1 MSIRSI
7 NITLFEVRSPFLN
20 RISMKR
26 PTQRVIGQVVSVA
39 CRVTFRVAV
48 VMLAA
53 VGGSACGA
61 ACHAGELPHIIL
73 VMADD
78 MGWGQT
84 GYRNHPVLKTPNLD
98 AMAAGGLRFQRFY
111 SGGPV
116 CSPTRASVLTGR
128 THDRAGVLTHGYALR
143 IQEQTIPQVLREAG
157 YVTGHFGKW
166 HLNGYRGPGAPI
178 LANDPRHPGRFGFD
192 EWVSVSNFF
201 DLDPLMSRA
210 GKVEEAKGDS
220 SEVAVANAIEF
231 IDRNR
236 GGDQPI
242 FAVIWFG
249 SPHSPFKSLDA
260 DKAAFGDLDEASANH
275 YGELVAMD
283 RSIGTLRRGLREMGI
298 ADNTLLVFCSD
309 NGGLPNISPG
319 TVGGL
324 RGFKGSLYEGGIRV
338 PGIIEWPIRIKPRVT
353 DYPACVMDLFPT
365 IRAIVGFTDEA
376 MVKPIDGI
384 SLKPLFE
391 RPLEERGAPIGFRHH
406 SKRALVDDRYK
417 LVTEGV
423 RSDRFQLYDLIDDP
437 QESRDLSGELPE
449 VYARMRSQLLE
460 WDRGVDAS
468 FAGKDYPEG
477 RVAPPDL
484 PSVDWSTAPDY
495 QPYLGE
501 WRKRWE
507 YQGYLNRRGARPG
520 AGGQPRRNNAQPER
534 DGARRGGVENEVGE

>member
-1 MSIRSI
+1 
-7 NITLFEVRSPFLN
+7 
-20 RISMKR
+20 MKR
-26 PTQRVIGQVVSVA
+26 FSHRVVGRVA
-39 CRVTFRVAV
+39 SIVCRVTLIAV
-48 VMLAA
+48 PLAMMA
-53 VGGSACGA
+53 AAGSAAGSA
-61 ACHAGELPHIIL
+61 AELPNIIL

-84 GYRNHPVLKTPNLD
+84 GYRDHPVLKTPNLD
-98 AMAAGGLRFQRFY
+98 SMAAGGLRFERFY
-111 SGGPV
+111 AGGPV

-143 IQEQTIPQVLREAG
+143 VQETTIPQVLREAG

-178 LANDPRHPGRFGFD
+178 FANDPRHPGRFGFD

-201 DLDPLMSRA
+201 DLDPLISRA

-231 IDRNR
+231 IDRHR
-236 GGDQPI
+236 KGDQPI

-260 DKAAFGDLDEASANH
+260 DKAAFAGLDDASANH

-283 RSIGTLRRGLREMGI
+283 RSIGKLRSKLREMGI
-298 ADNTLLVFCSD
+298 ADNTLVVFCSD

-319 TVGGL
+319 TVGEL

-338 PGIIEWPIRIKPRVT
+338 PGIIEWPNVIKPRVT
-353 DYPACVMDLFPT
+353 EYPACVMDLFPT

-391 RPLEERGAPIGFRHH
+391 QPLQERGAPIGFRHH

-437 QESRDLSGELPE
+437 KESRDLSGELPE
-449 VYARMRSQLLE
+449 VYARMKQQLLE

-484 PSVDWSTAPDY
+484 PSVDWSTAPAY

-507 YQGYLNRRGARPG
+507 YQGYLNRRGARQG
-520 AGGQPRRNNAQPER
+520 AGAQSGRNGIQQRGNET
-534 DGARRGGVENEVGE
+534 RRGDSENEGGE